1 MNRVLLLQLA
11 AGIVA
16 TMLVCLIVLLP
27 RLRKAERMQARIADL
42 RGNAPAARRGAEAP
56 WHERAARGV
65 GQAILASG
73 IVKGET
79 LAELQRTVAAAGFRG
94 PRAVTVFIGAKALL
108 MVGLPLLVLMV
119 SVGLSP
125 MLRNFLVA
133 GAAIAGLVLPDMVLR
148 KMRDAHAR
156 QVERGLADALDL
168 MVICAEA
175 GLPLEAT
182 VERVAI
188 EMAEANRAVAG
199 EFANVGT
206 ELRILSDRR
215 QALQNMGERTGL
227 ESLRRLGGTL
237 AQTLQ
242 YGTPLSQA
250 LRTLSTE
257 LRHETLMR
265 FEARAARLPALL
277 TLPTIA
283 FILPCIFLIVGGPAV
298 LRVLDIAA
306 RP

>member
-1 MNRVLLLQLA
+1 MNRVLLLQ
-11 AGIVA
+11 AGFAIVTA
-16 TMLVCLIVLLP
+16 MLLCVALLVP
-27 RLRKAERMQARIADL
+27 RMRRAERMQARLSAL
-42 RGNAPAARRGAEAP
+42 RGLATRARPEEAP
-56 WHERAARGV
+56 LPQRIARSV
-65 GQAILASG
+65 GQAVLSSG

-79 LAELQRTVAAAGFRG
+79 LAELQRTVVAAGFRG
-94 PRAVTVFIGAKALL
+94 TRPVAVFIGAKVML
-108 MVGLPLLVLMV
+108 MVALPMLMLPL
-119 SVGLSP
+119 SAGFGP
-125 MLRNFLVA
+125 MGRNLLVA
-133 GAAIAGLVLPDMVLR
+133 GAAVAGLVLPDMILR
-148 KMRDAHAR
+148 RMKEAHAK

-168 MVICAEA
+168 MVICAES
-175 GLPLEAT
+175 GLPLEAA
-182 VERVAI
+182 VERVAT
-188 EMAEANRAVAG
+188 EMTEANRALAA

-215 QALQNMGERTGL
+215 QALQNMGDRTGL

-250 LRTLSTE
+250 LRTLATE

>member
-1 MNRVLLLQLA
+1 MNQVLLLQL
-11 AGIVA
+11 GFGVLA
-16 TMLVCLIVLLP
+16 TMVVCVALMVP
-27 RLRKAERMQARIADL
+27 RLRRSERLQGRIATL
-42 RGNAPAARRGAEAP
+42 RGLASQRRAETVPLPQRLARS
-56 WHERAARGV
+56 V
-65 GQAILASG
+65 GQAVLASG

-79 LAELQRTVAAAGFRG
+79 LAELQRTVLAAGFRG
-94 PRAVTVFIGAKALL
+94 TRAVAVFIGAKVML
-108 MVGLPLLVLMV
+108 MGGLPLVMLP
-119 SVGLSP
+119 LSAGTDP
-125 MLRNFLVA
+125 MLRNLLVA
-133 GAAIAGLVLPDMVLR
+133 GAAVAGLILPDMALR
-148 KMRDAHAR
+148 RMKEAHAK

-175 GLPLEAT
+175 GLPLEAA
-182 VERVAI
+182 VERVSI
-188 EMAEANRAVAG
+188 EMQDANRAVAT

-227 ESLRRLGGTL
+227 DSLRRLGGTL

-250 LRTLSTE
+250 LRTLSAE

-306 RP
+306 GP

>member
-1 MNRVLLLQLA
+1 VNRTLLLQAGFAVVA
-11 AGIVA
+11 AMMVCVA
-16 TMLVCLIVLLP
+16 VLVP
-27 RLRKAERMQARIADL
+27 RMRRAERMQARLATL
-42 RGNAPAARRGAEAP
+42 RGLVTRTRAEEAP
-56 WHERAARGV
+56 LPQRIARAV
-65 GQAILASG
+65 GQAVLASG

-79 LAELQRTVAAAGFRG
+79 LAELQRTVIAAGFRG
-94 PRAVTVFIGAKALL
+94 SRPVAVFIGAKVLL
-108 MVGLPLLVLMV
+108 MVALPVLMLPL
-119 SVGLSP
+119 SAGFGP
-125 MLRNFLVA
+125 MGRNLLVA
-133 GAAIAGLVLPDMVLR
+133 GAAVAGLVLPDMILR
-148 KMRDAHAR
+148 RMKEAHAQ

-168 MVICAEA
+168 MVICAES
-175 GLPLEAT
+175 GLPLEAA
-182 VERVAI
+182 VERVSV
-188 EMAEANRAVAG
+188 EMAEANRALAA

-215 QALQNMGERTGL
+215 QALQNMGDRTGL

-298 LRVLDIAA
+298 LRVLDIAS

>member
-1 MNRVLLLQLA
+1 MNRVLLLQA
-11 AGIVA
+11 AGGIVLA
-16 TMLVCLIVLLP
+16 MLLAVALLLP
-27 RLRKAERMQARIADL
+27 RLRRAERMQGRIAAL
-42 RGNAPAARRGAEAP
+42 RGLGSARRAEATP
-56 WHERAARGV
+56 APQRLARAV
-65 GQAILASG
+65 GQAVLASG

-79 LAELQRTVAAAGFRG
+79 LAELQRTVIAAGFRG
-94 PRAVTVFIGAKALL
+94 PRAVAVFIGAKVLL
-108 MVGLPLLVLMV
+108 MGSLPLLMLPLTAGM
-119 SVGLSP
+119 GP
-125 MLRNFLVA
+125 MGRNLLVA
-133 GAAIAGLVLPDMVLR
+133 GGAVAGLVLPDMALR
-148 KMRDAHAR
+148 RMREAHAR

-175 GLPLEAT
+175 GLPLEAA
-182 VERVAI
+182 VERVAA
-188 EMAEANRAVAG
+188 EMAEANRAVAA

-215 QALQNMGERTGL
+215 QALHNMGDRTGL
-227 ESLRRLGGTL
+227 DSLRRLGVTL

-250 LRTLSTE
+250 LRILAGE

>member
-1 MNRVLLLQLA
+1 M
-11 AGIVA
+11 
-16 TMLVCLIVLLP
+16 
-27 RLRKAERMQARIADL
+27 
-42 RGNAPAARRGAEAP
+42 
-56 WHERAARGV
+56 
-65 GQAILASG
+65 ASG

-79 LAELQRTVAAAGFRG
+79 LAELQRTVVAAGFRG
-94 PRAVTVFIGAKALL
+94 QRAVAVFIGAKVLL
-108 MVGLPLLVLMV
+108 MVALPFVMLPLSAGM
-119 SVGLSP
+119 GP
-125 MLRNFLVA
+125 MGRNLLVA
-133 GAAIAGLVLPDMVLR
+133 GGAVAGLVLPDMALR
-148 KMRDAHAR
+148 RMREAHAR

-175 GLPLEAT
+175 GLPLEAA
-182 VERVAI
+182 VDRVAS
-188 EMAEANRAVAG
+188 EMAEANRAVAA

-250 LRTLSTE
+250 LRTLAGE

-283 FILPCIFLIVGGPAV
+283 FILPCIFFIVGGPAV

>member
-1 MNRVLLLQLA
+1 VNRMLLLQL
-11 AGIVA
+11 GFGVVA
-16 TMLVCLIVLLP
+16 TMLVCVAVLVP
-27 RLRKAERMQARIADL
+27 RMRRAERMQARIATL
-42 RGNAPAARRGAEAP
+42 RGLVTRRPAEEAP
-56 WHERAARGV
+56 LPQRIARTV
-65 GQAILASG
+65 GQAVLASG

-79 LAELQRTVAAAGFRG
+79 LAELQRTVVAAGFRG
-94 PRAVTVFIGAKALL
+94 ARPVAVFIGAKVML
-108 MVGLPLLVLMV
+108 MVALPVLMLPL
-119 SVGLSP
+119 SAGFGP
-125 MLRNFLVA
+125 MGRNLLVA
-133 GAAIAGLVLPDMVLR
+133 GAAVAGLVLPDMILR
-148 KMRDAHAR
+148 RMKEAHAQ

-168 MVICAEA
+168 MVICAES
-175 GLPLEAT
+175 GLPLEAA
-182 VERVAI
+182 VERVSI
-188 EMAEANRAVAG
+188 EMVEANRALAA

-215 QALQNMGERTGL
+215 QALQNMGDRTGL

-298 LRVLDIAA
+298 LRVLDLAA